1 MYEDI
6 LPEVAQIAYRFIN
19 KVLESH
25 QVEGAYGAL
34 ISAKMKDGTFTPAIR
49 IGIPGGTIGDM
60 QPDELFPHPIFIID
74 DAMSQGAGKSWDGY
88 VQDTGFGIGKGSIGV
103 EGDTT
108 EGGSFGCFLADEND
122 RQYGL
127 SCAHVFENKKTN
139 SRVVCPSSKEITN
152 RFKNIVRYSSI
163 CTPEERL
170 GYRTARDREAHEIL
184 SNYSSTIDEE
194 KGVAIVRPGNTEVE
208 RVVFSGRVEGVNIK
222 ASFGTMDVSNE
233 HQVRL
238 DSMGLGRIHFP
249 EECFNLRSRKDFA
262 VFEVM

>member
-1 MYEDI
+1 MYEDV
-6 LPEVAQIAYRFIN
+6 LSEVAQIAYRFIN

-34 ISAKMKDGTFTPAIR
+34 ISAKMKDGTFTPAIQ
-49 IGIPGGTIGDM
+49 IGIPGGTLGDM
-60 QPDELFPHPIFIID
+60 QPDEVFPHPIFIID
-74 DAMSQGAGKSWDGY
+74 DAMSQGARTMWGGP
-88 VQDTGFGIGKGSIGV
+88 VQDTGFGIGKSSIGV

-108 EGGSFGCFLADEND
+108 KGGSFGCFLADENG

-127 SCAHVFENKKTN
+127 SASHVFENRNTN

-152 RFKNIVRYSSI
+152 RFKDLVRYSSI
-163 CTPEERL
+163 CASEEVIV
-170 GYRTARDREAHEIL
+170 YRVGRDREAHEIL
-184 SNYSSTIDEE
+184 SKYPSTIDAE
-194 KGVAIVRPGNTEVE
+194 KGVAIVRPGNTAVE
-208 RVVFSGRVEGVNIK
+208 QVVFSGRVEGANIK
-222 ASFGTMDVSNE
+222 ASFGTMDFSNE

-249 EECFNLRSRKDFA
+249 EECLNLRSRKDFA